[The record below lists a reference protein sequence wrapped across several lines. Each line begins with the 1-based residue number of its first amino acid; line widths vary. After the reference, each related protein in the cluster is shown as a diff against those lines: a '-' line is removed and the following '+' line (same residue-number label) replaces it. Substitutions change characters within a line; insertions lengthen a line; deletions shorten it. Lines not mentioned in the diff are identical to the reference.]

1 MSNNK
6 ESKGEGQTGLGLEV
20 EIMDQSYTNGQGNE
34 DELHQALKEA
44 SRYQRD
50 TLALLDAARAVMAHE
65 GFAEAA
71 REIFDHCRQV
81 IGSPSG
87 YVSLANEAGTAN
99 ELVFLEAGGLA
110 CTVDP
115 DLPMP
120 IRGLRALAYETGEVS
135 YDNDFAQSHHVKFL
149 PAGHVTLENVLFAP
163 LKTPDQ
169 QTVGLLGL
177 ANKPGGFTDYDAC
190 LAAGF
195 AEIAAIALVS
205 KRAGEALKENEEKYR
220 SLFES
225 APIGICKATPEGKFL
240 EVNPTLAAILG
251 YDSTEDLIETVNKT
265 SIAQQ
270 LFVDPAGW
278 PQIMEESRGCGDWCA
293 LEIPCRQK
301 NGRTMA
307 AKVKLRTVRDRDGV
321 LNVEGFIAPTGNE
334 GD

>member
-6 ESKGEGQTGLGLEV
+6 KNNKEGPAGLDL
-20 EIMDQSYTNGQGNE
+20 EIMDQPGSNGLGT
-34 DELHQALKEA
+34 DDDLHKALKEA

-65 GFAEAA
+65 RFAEAA

-99 ELVFLEAGGLA
+99 ELVFLEAGGLT

-120 IRGLRALAYETGEVS
+120 IRGLRALAYESGEVT
-135 YDNDFAQSHHVKFL
+135 YDNDFARSDLAKFL
-149 PAGHVTLENVLFAP
+149 PLGHVVLENVLFAP

-177 ANKPGGFTDYDAC
+177 ANKPGGFTEYDAC

-205 KRAGEALKENEEKYR
+205 KRAAEALQENEEKYR
-220 SLFES
+220 SIFES
-225 APIGICKATPEGKFL
+225 APIGIFKATPEGKFL
-240 EVNPTLAAILG
+240 EVNPALVAILG
-251 YDSTEDLIETVNKT
+251 YDSVEDLIETVNKT
-265 SIAQQ
+265 RIAQH
-270 LFVDPAGW
+270 LFVDPEGW
-278 PQIMEESRGCGDWCA
+278 PQIMEESRGCGDWCV
-293 LEIPCRQK
+293 LEIPCRQRS
-301 NGRTMA
+301 GRIVA
-307 AKVKLRTVRDRDGV
+307 AKVKLREVRDREGV
-321 LNVEGFIAPTGNE
+321 LSVEGFIAPTGTE
-334 GD
+334 GI